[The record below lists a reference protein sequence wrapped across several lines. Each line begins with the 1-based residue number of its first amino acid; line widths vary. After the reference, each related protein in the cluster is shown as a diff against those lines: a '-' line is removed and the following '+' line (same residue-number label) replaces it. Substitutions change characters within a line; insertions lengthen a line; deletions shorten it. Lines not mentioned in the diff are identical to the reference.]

1 MGSRLVR
8 MLAAQ
13 YGGEV
18 ERGPGE
24 PAGCRIRVTLRSIHV
39 QPSAVAHAAH

>member
-1 MGSRLVR
+1 

-24 PAGCRIRVTLRSIHV
+24 QGGCRIRVTLRSVHL
-39 QPSAVAHAAH
+39 QPSAAAKGAATS